1 MNADRLLAHYK
12 RIADAPDAVPRLRR
26 FVLDLAVR
34 GKLVDQDPNDEPAA
48 ELLKRIAK
56 EKTRLVKAGEIRKP
70 RIIPTLLGQ
79 DVPFPLPTNW
89 HWSQIAEI
97 GVLGPRNSADDHVQS
112 SFVPMPLIA
121 SGYGLAIEHE
131 IRRWGEIKRGY
142 THFAEGDVGL
152 AKITPCFE
160 NGKSAVFRNLTGGL
174 GSGTTEL
181 HIVRPLFVDPDYILI
196 FLKCPHFI
204 EAGILKM
211 TGTAGQKRV
220 PIEYFASS
228 PFSLPPLTEQHR
240 VVAKVDELMA
250 LCDRLEVARTKREA
264 TRDRLS
270 ASSLAR
276 LDSPDPD
283 PMVFRNHA
291 AFALEHLTPLTTRRD
306 QIKALRQTI
315 LNLAVRGK
323 LVAQD
328 ANDEPTSKLLERIT
342 KEKARLVQKGE
353 LRQQKPPKLG
363 DVNVLPFE
371 LKAGWQAV
379 TIEQVLVE
387 LQTGP
392 FGSSLHQSDYQVG
405 GVPVVNPASIQNE
418 NIVSI
423 EKMAV
428 GVATLNRLSTFK
440 LKAGDIVMGR
450 RGEMGRCAVVTDREA
465 GWLCGTGSLVLRL
478 PQCVY
483 ARFFVLLI
491 GSPYV
496 REYLGGSAVGATM
509 QNLNQAIL
517 LSLVIGLPPLA
528 EQHRIVTKVDELMAL
543 CDGLETSLTTADDTC
558 CRLLGALLIEALES
572 GGSHASEQAER
583 VTAHG

>member
-1 MNADRLLAHYK
+1 MHLRGRTSSNACCAGRGAGPAERIGRHRRRAGAARARFCALWGPSFGFPRNGGRLDGAGQHEDR
-12 RIADAPDAVPRLRR
+12 
-26 FVLDLAVR
+26 
-34 GKLVDQDPNDEPAA
+34 A
-48 ELLKRIAK
+48 EQAK
-56 EKTRLVKAGEIRKP
+56 
-70 RIIPTLLGQ
+70 
-79 DVPFPLPTNW
+79 PLP
-89 HWSQIAEI
+89 
-97 GVLGPRNSADDHVQS
+97 R
-112 SFVPMPLIA
+112 
-121 SGYGLAIEHE
+121 
-131 IRRWGEIKRGY
+131 
-142 THFAEGDVGL
+142 
-152 AKITPCFE
+152 
-160 NGKSAVFRNLTGGL
+160 AV
-174 GSGTTEL
+174 
-181 HIVRPLFVDPDYILI
+181 
-196 FLKCPHFI
+196 
-204 EAGILKM
+204 
-211 TGTAGQKRV
+211 
-220 PIEYFASS
+220 
-228 PFSLPPLTEQHR
+228 
-240 VVAKVDELMA
+240 
-250 LCDRLEVARTKREA
+250 
-264 TRDRLS
+264 
-270 ASSLAR
+270 
-276 LDSPDPD
+276 
-283 PMVFRNHA
+283 
-291 AFALEHLTPLTTRRD
+291 
-306 QIKALRQTI
+306 
-315 LNLAVRGK
+315 
-323 LVAQD
+323 
-328 ANDEPTSKLLERIT
+328 
-342 KEKARLVQKGE
+342 
-353 LRQQKPPKLG
+353 RQQKPPKLG

-418 NIVSI
+418 NIVPI

-558 CRLLGALLIEALES
+558 CRLLGALLIEALEP
-572 GGSHASEQAER
+572 GG
-583 VTAHG
+583 